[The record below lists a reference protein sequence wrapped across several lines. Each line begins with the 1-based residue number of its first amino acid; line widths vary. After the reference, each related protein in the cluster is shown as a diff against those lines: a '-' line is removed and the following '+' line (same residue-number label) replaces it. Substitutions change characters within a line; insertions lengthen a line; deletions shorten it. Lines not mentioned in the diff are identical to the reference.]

1 MNSETMAAHS
11 GPAQVQA
18 RQGPN
23 TEGEVDR
30 GSSSLSKRLSATD
43 TPPPLPLLAPEEL
56 MARQGVALWESTRL
70 TCARAL
76 GSILQNSPP

>member
-1 MNSETMAAHS
+1 MNSETMPAHS

-30 GSSSLSKRLSATD
+30 A
-43 TPPPLPLLAPEEL
+43 PPPYARDYLQLILLLLYLCWHQKNSGPDRVLLCGKAP
-56 MARQGVALWESTRL
+56 
-70 TCARAL
+70 
-76 GSILQNSPP
+76 I